1 MRCMHFKVFTK
12 EYSFQGLIKVT
23 GYVYPTYVGK
33 SIGLNRFSA
42 PILTI
47 VLLKKG
53 SCHLIEVTF
62 YEPLSS
68 MANNKVSMN
77 GHDGN

>member
-1 MRCMHFKVFTK
+1 MHFKVFTN

-23 GYVYPTYVGK
+23 RHVYSTYVEK
-33 SIGLNRFSA
+33 SLGLNRFIA

-53 SCHLIEVTF
+53 SCHFIEVTF

-68 MANNKVSMN
+68 MANNRVGMN
-77 GHDGN
+77 SHDGN